1 MFHVILNETPEAEKY
16 VLLKEQLLKSFGQ
29 KSVTKQAELLE
40 MLYNPQ
46 MGDSIP
52 SDILMMIRN
61 HYGSS
66 YKDVE

>member
-1 MFHVILNETPEAEKY
+1 MCHVILNETPEAEKY